1 MSFSIQF
8 VIENP
13 ELQPWLW
20 CFISPFIKSNPVK
33 RRNKIRSCGALKS
46 NHLNSPSSKCWLCL
60 LVNCES
66 CPPTEGW
73 SYSLLSFLLL
83 NLRGRNYLLGF
94 HHVDT
99 LVWDHDTCTDLK
111 LVLVAQ
117 WESADSTFGR
127 VMQVHV
133 HGRLYQFCQIWIIW
147 LSLMSERM
155 PVHFSNSLLL
165 WYWYNSSS
173 FFLLIFTSTSNI
185 IPHTDSGV
193 HRTWLNHLGA
203 SAYVKVAAQDNGV
216 PQSYNWGS
224 CWKVEARKFVGI
236 LRWFH
241 EQQSVQ
247 RWRWKVSVTVRFQ
260 LLYHF
265 SHGIN
270 ICTCIWY
277 LLSISWNIT
286 FSILLMIS
294 RVSMARKMCS

>member
-1 MSFSIQF
+1 MLTLFIG
-8 VIENP
+8 
-13 ELQPWLW
+13 ELR
-20 CFISPFIKSNPVK
+20 IVS
-33 RRNKIRSCGALKS
+33 
-46 NHLNSPSSKCWLCL
+46 
-60 LVNCES
+60 
-66 CPPTEGW
+66 PTEGW
-73 SYSLLSFLLL
+73 SYSLLSCLLL

-99 LVWDHDTCTDLK
+99 LVWDHDTCADLK

-127 VMQVHV
+127 VIQVQI
-133 HGRLYQFCQIWIIW
+133 HGTLNQLCQIWIIW

-155 PVHFSNSLLL
+155 PVHFSISLLL

-173 FFLLIFTSTSNI
+173 FFLFSSTSNI
-185 IPHTDSGV
+185 IPHSNSGV
-193 HRTWLNHLGA
+193 HRTWLNHLVA

-216 PQSYNWGS
+216 PQSYNWRS
-224 CWKVEARKFVGI
+224 CWKVEARKFIGI

-260 LLYHF
+260 LLHHF
-265 SHGIN
+265 SHGIKL
-270 ICTCIWY
+270 CTCIWY

-286 FSILLMIS
+286 FSILSMIS